1 MTTPQDPNQPAQ
13 PGDAAPGDATPQGW
27 GQAPQ
32 APSPWGTAPS
42 PDQPGWAA
50 PQASNQPAWGA
61 PPPPEQPG
69 WAAPPPAP
77 SQPAWG
83 APPPAPGQPAWGA
96 PPPAPGQ
103 PAWGAPP
110 PAGPGWGAPPPAGQ
124 PGWSPQPGWGQPP
137 NPNRSNRRGCL
148 IALAV
153 VLVVIVVGVGACTA
167 FLLPYIQTE
176 IKLQSDLGPSVS
188 SISFDNTNGT
198 VTWIIH
204 LKAGSDSEIQARAL
218 ACTVIRADL
227 QGTQFANSHYELVDS
242 DGYLVADENTPC
254 P

>member
-1 MTTPQDPNQPAQ
+1 MTTPQDPNQPGQ
-13 PGDAAPGDATPQGW
+13 PGDAAPGDATTQGW

-32 APSPWGTAPS
+32 SPSPWGTTPS

-50 PQASNQPAWGA
+50 PQAPNQPAWGA
-61 PPPPEQPG
+61 PPP
-69 WAAPPPAP
+69 APN
-77 SQPAWG
+77 QPAWG

-103 PAWGAPP
+103 PAWGTPP
-110 PAGPGWGAPPPAGQ
+110 PAGPGWGAPPAGQ
-124 PGWSPQPGWGQPP
+124 PGWSPQPGWGQQPP
-137 NPNRSNRRGCL
+137 SRSNRRGCL
-148 IALAV
+148 IALGV
-153 VLVVIVVGVGACTA
+153 VLVVIVLGVGACTA

-176 IKLQSDLGPSVS
+176 IKLQQDLSPSVS

-218 ACTVIRADL
+218 ACSVIRADL
-227 QGTQFANSHYELVDS
+227 QGTQFANSHFELVDS
-242 DGYLVADENTPC
+242 EGYLVADESTPC

>member
-50 PQASNQPAWGA
+50 PQASNQPAWG
-61 PPPPEQPG
+61 
-69 WAAPPPAP
+69 APPPAP

-153 VLVVIVVGVGACTA
+153 VLVVIVLGVGACTA